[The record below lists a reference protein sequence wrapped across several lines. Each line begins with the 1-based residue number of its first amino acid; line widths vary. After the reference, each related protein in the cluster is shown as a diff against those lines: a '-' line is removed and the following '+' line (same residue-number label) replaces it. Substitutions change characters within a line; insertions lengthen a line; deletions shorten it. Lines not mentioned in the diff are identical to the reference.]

1 MTKKFTDDSKIAN
14 KAVSQEDREVMQ
26 DCIDN
31 LVEWSEK
38 WGMVFNTEKCKI
50 MHFGRG
56 NPEFDY
62 TMSGCALN
70 SVEEERDIGVLI
82 NKDLK
87 PSRQCEVAV
96 NRAKMVLGQLTRSF
110 HFRDRNVF
118 LRLFTTYVRPHLEF
132 STPVWAPTSHQDIRS
147 IENVQIQAVNMISGL
162 RSVGYTEKLKELGL
176 LSLETRRTRYD
187 LIQTYKTLEVEGD
200 EFWFKRVNQVSG
212 RTTRQSDDRTR
223 LTKQRS
229 NTTIRS
235 NFFTQR
241 VIDDWNQLPSTI
253 RESQNIKIFKRNL
266 DQYLS
271 SSEMN

>member
-1 MTKKFTDDSKIAN
+1 
-14 KAVSQEDREVMQ
+14 
-26 DCIDN
+26 
-31 LVEWSEK
+31 
-38 WGMVFNTEKCKI
+38 
-50 MHFGRG
+50 
-56 NPEFDY
+56 
-62 TMSGCALN
+62 
-70 SVEEERDIGVLI
+70 
-82 NKDLK
+82 
-87 PSRQCEVAV
+87 
-96 NRAKMVLGQLTRSF
+96 MVLGQLTRSF

-200 EFWFKRVNQVSG
+200 ELWFKRVNQVSV

-223 LTKQRS
+223 LTKQRT

-241 VIDDWNQLPSTI
+241 VIDDWNQLPITV
-253 RESQNIKIFKRNL
+253 RESRNIKIFKRNL

>member
-1 MTKKFTDDSKIAN
+1 
-14 KAVSQEDREVMQ
+14 
-26 DCIDN
+26 
-31 LVEWSEK
+31 
-38 WGMVFNTEKCKI
+38 
-50 MHFGRG
+50 MHFGSG

-62 TMSGCALN
+62 TMNGCALS

-200 EFWFKRVNQVSG
+200 ELWFKRVNQVSV

-223 LTKQRS
+223 LTKQRT

-241 VIDDWNQLPSTI
+241 VIDDWNQLPITV
-253 RESQNIKIFKRNL
+253 RESRNIKIFKRNL